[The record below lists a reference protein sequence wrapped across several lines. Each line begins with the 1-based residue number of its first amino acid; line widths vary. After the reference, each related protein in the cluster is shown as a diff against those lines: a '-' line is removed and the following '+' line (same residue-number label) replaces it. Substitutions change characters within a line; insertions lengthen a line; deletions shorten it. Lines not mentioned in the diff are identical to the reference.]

1 MAALDLSTSER
12 DGHNIVTVRGDL
24 DTTARGRLDEILQ
37 GFTGDVVLD
46 LTELGFIDTSALATV
61 VVHWKR
67 LTSAGGSLALAGA
80 HYRNARVLW
89 ITGLAQRLPLYDDV
103 AAAIAARTK

>member
-1 MAALDLSTSER
+1 VAALDLSTSER
-12 DGHNIVTVRGDL
+12 DDHSIVTVRGDL
-24 DTTARGRLDEILQ
+24 DTTARDQLDGILKA
-37 GFTGDVVLD
+37 FSGDVVLD
-46 LTELGFIDTSALATV
+46 LTQLGFIDTSALATI

-67 LTSAGGSLALAGA
+67 LTGAGGSLALAGA

-103 AAAIAARTK
+103 AAAIAGSPA